1 MEFFNFDIGKNHIY
15 NVDWLK
21 TIAILAVLLLHCSS
35 KYLLPDFVFQPNW
48 YCGVFFESLSR
59 FGVPLFI
66 MVSGFLILRKDQPI
80 SSVPRRIKSVLIPF
94 IFWLV
99 VYVIAKFA
107 MIYHSFDL
115 IQFGYFLIQ
124 AFLDP
129 TIVSIEFWFVYMIVG
144 LYIFSPIITT
154 WLHNAEI
161 YEIEYFLIVWALI
174 SFVGFSNVDFLL
186 YDYLKYF
193 TGSIGYFILGY
204 YLYIK
209 QKSVLKNKNF
219 GLVLFVA
226 GTLLSFLGTV
236 LSSMAIGGQS
246 LLFFNLG
253 DVTPNACLQAIGMF
267 IIVLNTDCEKYSKSV
282 NNAFVFCSIGSYGVY
297 LANVLFINIF
307 DKILSFNVMGNAAL
321 TIVLECIAV
330 FIICNIFIRLMSKVP
345 VLEKF
350 SGI

>member
-1 MEFFNFDIGKNHIY
+1 
-15 NVDWLK
+15 
-21 TIAILAVLLLHCSS
+21 
-35 KYLLPDFVFQPNW
+35 
-48 YCGVFFESLSR
+48 
-59 FGVPLFI
+59 
-66 MVSGFLILRKDQPI
+66 
-80 SSVPRRIKSVLIPF
+80 
-94 IFWLV
+94 
-99 VYVIAKFA
+99 
-107 MIYHSFDL
+107 MIYHSLDL

-282 NNAFVFCSIGSYGVY
+282 NFKFLLQNIVSNLLLVYIIFSPSNKNIG
-297 LANVLFINIF
+297 LFIVENDTSNILYRYCSF
-307 DKILSFNVMGNAAL
+307 LFILSSLFNS
-321 TIVLECIAV
+321 IA
-330 FIICNIFIRLMSKVP
+330 ITLLRSLI
-345 VLEKF
+345 
-350 SGI
+350 